1 MSSTIELDD
10 DSPVH
15 PGEHHDHGLSDRRY
29 FNIFFA
35 LVAITAL
42 EISTYW
48 WDDVFNADTKKI
60 AVPTL
65 IILMVVKFFMV
76 ALYFMHLKFDSP
88 MLKRIF
94 YSGMVLA
101 IAVYAIALSA
111 MNFWTDSGVN
121 QFNDPPPAVT
131 PTTLVA
137 TGG

>member
-1 MSSTIELDD
+1 
-10 DSPVH
+10 
-15 PGEHHDHGLSDRRY
+15 
-29 FNIFFA
+29 
-35 LVAITAL
+35 
-42 EISTYW
+42 
-48 WDDVFNADTKKI
+48 
-60 AVPTL
+60 
-65 IILMVVKFFMV
+65 MV

-131 PTTLVA
+131 PTTLVT